1 MLRPTQLS
9 RGQAV
14 QRRLSRCLV
23 LCVLLLPNFVEAQV
37 STAFTLSDA
46 LRAMRESHPLLRV
59 QLREVRA
66 READQVDAKLWSNPS
81 LGGNWAKGV
90 RNTTY
95 DQLGYVSF
103 GVSQFVELANVPGVR
118 KRQAGFLVAAADAEL
133 RGVELDLS
141 LNVESALIDLAAAL
155 RTQQLLEQ
163 TLAQIREAARI
174 VEDRVRLGAAPRYD
188 AARIAVTLAMAE
200 ADEREGMAAIARAWA
215 DFRAAVGPGAATLQ
229 GEPDYALSA
238 GPALPNVAQLIAMM
252 QRSQPELEAARARA
266 KASSEGLLVSRRS
279 VFSGVLVSLGGGFGA
294 GPDQLDVGAGFSL
307 PLPLVDRGQG
317 AIPAARERAQQAE
330 SYVEAVRV
338 PAALRLPGMRREVE
352 LRREALEQYSAHSIP
367 RGEEMLQQA
376 QAGYQAGRFSVL
388 ELVDAYR
395 AFRDA
400 HLRQIALS
408 VSLRQAEVELG
419 RVLGRSLR
427 DL

>member
-1 MLRPTQLS
+1 M
-9 RGQAV
+9 
-14 QRRLSRCLV
+14 QRVLSRCLALCILALPSV
-23 LCVLLLPNFVEAQV
+23 LAAQA
-37 STAFTLSDA
+37 SSGFTLRDA
-46 LRAMRESHPLLRV
+46 LRIMRASHPMLRV
-59 QLREVRA
+59 QQREVQA
-66 READQVDAKLWSNPS
+66 READQVDARLWSNPT
-81 LGGNWAKGV
+81 LGGNWVKGV
-90 RNTTY
+90 RHSTY

-133 RGVELDLS
+133 RAIEVALS
-141 LNVESALIDLAAAL
+141 LDVESALIDLVAAL
-155 RTQQLLEQ
+155 RTQRLLEQ

-174 VEDRVRLGAAPRYD
+174 VDERVRLGAAPRYD

-200 ADEREGMAAIARAWA
+200 ADEREGMAEIARAWA
-215 DFRAAVGPGAATLQ
+215 EFRAAVGPGADALQ
-229 GEPDYALSA
+229 GEPDYALSDR
-238 GPALPNVAQLIAMM
+238 PALPSAAQLIEQMERA
-252 QRSQPELEAARARA
+252 QPELGAARARA
-266 KASSEGLLVSRRS
+266 KAASQGLLVSRRS

-294 GPDQLDVGAGFSL
+294 GPNQLDVGAGLSV
-307 PLPLVDRGQG
+307 PLPVVDRGQG
-317 AIPAARERAQQAE
+317 AIPAARERAQQAL

-338 PAALRLPGMRREVE
+338 PAALRLSGMRREVE
-352 LRREALEQYSAHSIP
+352 LRREALAQYSAHSIP

-395 AFRDA
+395 TFRDA
-400 HLRQIALS
+400 HLREIALG
-408 VSLRQAEVELG
+408 VSLRKAEVELG